1 MKSII
6 QPEEQ
11 RQCYL
16 CGSVRALERH
26 HIFGAYNRRKSEK
39 YGLTVLLCHNCHN
52 EPPRGAHHFK
62 PFRLFFKKQNPLLQI
77 CTECCIMHIV
87 SLNKLYKKSR

>member
-1 MKSII
+1 MKKSII

-16 CGSVRALERH
+16 CGSVRSLERH
-26 HIFGAYNRRKSEK
+26 HVFGAYNRRKSEK

-52 EPPRGAHHFK
+52 EPPRGAHHC
-62 PFRLFFKKQNPLLQI
+62 KQTMDYLHRVGQQAFEAAYPDKDFISIFGRN
-77 CTECCIMHIV
+77 
-87 SLNKLYKKSR
+87 YD

>member
-1 MKSII
+1 MKKSII

-26 HIFGAYNRRKSEK
+26 HVFGAYKQTEK
-39 YGLTVLLCHNCHN
+39 REIRLD
-52 EPPRGAHHFK
+52 GASV
-62 PFRLFFKKQNPLLQI
+62 P
-77 CTECCIMHIV
+77 
-87 SLNKLYKKSR
+87 

>member
-1 MKSII
+1 MKKSII

-11 RQCYL
+11 RRCYI

-26 HIFGAYNRRKSEK
+26 HVFGAYNRRKSEK

-52 EPPRGAHHFK
+52 EPPTGAHHC
-62 PFRLFFKKQNPLLQI
+62 KQTMDYLHWVGQQAFEAAYPDKDFISIFGRNYL
-77 CTECCIMHIV
+77 
-87 SLNKLYKKSR
+87 